1 MSEVNPFQIP
11 IPTQLINDPQVRAY
25 QEQLQVII
33 RQLRDRTGGDDD
45 NLEELQAQVDLLE
58 IALNENIETQILIRV
73 TYQ

>member
-11 IPTQLINDPQVRAY
+11 IPTQFINDPQVRAY

-45 NLEELQAQVDLLE
+45 SLEDF
-58 IALNENIETQILIRV
+58 TG
-73 TYQ
+73 